1 MPGGDTFNAPAA
13 NYDRLVGR
21 YSPQLADELIAF
33 AGVARP
39 MRALDVGCGP
49 GALATALARLLG
61 PENVA
66 AADPSEP
73 FATAAAERLPGVE
86 VVRAG
91 AESLPFAGQAFDATL
106 SQLVVN
112 FIPDAEAGVREM
124 ARVTTAGGTVAACVW
139 DYAGE

>member
-1 MPGGDTFNAPAA
+1 MPGGETFNANATS
-13 NYDRLVGR
+13 YDRLVGR
-21 YSPQLADELIAF
+21 YSSQLADELIAF
-33 AGVARP
+33 AGVRRP

-73 FATAAAERLPGVE
+73 FATACAERLPGIE
-86 VVRAG
+86 VVQAP
-91 AESLPFAGQAFDATL
+91 AESLPFSDRAFDATL

-112 FIPDAEAGVREM
+112 FM
-124 ARVTTAGGTVAACVW
+124 S
-139 DYAGE
+139 